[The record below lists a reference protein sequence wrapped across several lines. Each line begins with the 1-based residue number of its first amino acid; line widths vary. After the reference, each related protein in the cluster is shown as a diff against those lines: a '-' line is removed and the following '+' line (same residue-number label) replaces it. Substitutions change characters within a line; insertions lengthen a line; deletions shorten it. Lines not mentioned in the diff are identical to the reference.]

1 MVMLDDLHPL
11 RPHLLPDMGGGGR
24 FLRLAG
30 LFLQERL
37 GRVQVVGLLIAL
49 TAIVLMTV

>member
-1 MVMLDDLHPL
+1 MEMLDDLHPL
-11 RPHLLPDMGGGGR
+11 RPHLCPDMGSGGR

-30 LFLQERL
+30 LFLHERL

-49 TAIVLMTV
+49 AAIVLMTV